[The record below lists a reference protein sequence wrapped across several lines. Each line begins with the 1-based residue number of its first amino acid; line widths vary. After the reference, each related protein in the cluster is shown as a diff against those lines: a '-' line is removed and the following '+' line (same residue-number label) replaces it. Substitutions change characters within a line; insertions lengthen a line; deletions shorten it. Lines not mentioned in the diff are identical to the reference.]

1 MSYRT
6 LRDHAF
12 TVTGGTVLKAQRI
25 ERGSNIGWRITVRP
39 DGNGDVTVEL
49 PVTEDCSVLGA
60 ICTEDDR
67 KLSGGLE
74 FTVNGPGQ

>member
-1 MSYRT
+1 MT

-12 TVTGGTVLKAQRI
+12 TVTGGSVTYVHRLEPGENVRW
-25 ERGSNIGWRITVRP
+25 EITVTP
-39 DGNGDVTVEL
+39 GSSADVAIALNAT
-49 PVTEDCSVLGA
+49 TDCSAQGA

-74 FTVNGPGQ
+74 LTVNGP